1 MGQAYCIIGIDIGTT
16 TAKVIAFDS
25 DGRELLRA
33 SREVNMLDTG
43 EPGAREQD
51 VTAVYQAVMEALR
64 EVVSRVKSEGRR
76 VRAVGF
82 SAAMHS
88 LLAVDEAGNPLTGAM
103 TWMDVRADAE
113 ANALWASEDGKSI
126 YQRTGTPIHPMSPL
140 VKLLW
145 LRKNRA
151 DVFQSAAKFVSMK
164 EWIWHQ
170 WFGEWVVDASM
181 ASATGLLDIRSQS
194 WDRAALALAGIDA
207 SRLGEVVSTQYVRY
221 PSGSPLFDLGFDADT
236 AFNIG
241 SSDGVLANLGAGVI
255 DTDSMVITIGTS
267 CALRVGVPAPVSD
280 LETRPFSYILADG
293 RYIVGGPSN
302 SGGVV
307 IEQFYEHILR
317 QCGESDSGLT
327 LPEMLDLAGQVDA
340 SDLLCLPYVAG
351 ERAPLWNAQAKAA
364 LLGLSVHHSGAH
376 VLRAAV
382 EGVLLNAYWI
392 AKRLMDEVGKPK
404 RLVASGKLLEVD
416 WIAQTLADIFGVTVQ
431 SGGSADASTVGA
443 AMLAKLAIGE
453 SSWDAVKPKLS
464 EATWQPDAERHAA
477 YQRKFA
483 EFQRVVRL
491 LGMDKSEVA
500 CVGNRA

>member
-1 MGQAYCIIGIDIGTT
+1 
-16 TAKVIAFDS
+16 VIAFAE

-33 SREVNMLDTG
+33 SRGLDMLDVG

-51 VTAVYQAVMEALR
+51 VIAVYHAVMEALG
-64 EVVSRVKSEGRR
+64 EVMSHVVAEGRR

-88 LLAVDEAGNPLTGAM
+88 LLAVDEAGNPLMGAM
-103 TWMDVRADAE
+103 TWMDVRSDAE
-113 ANALWASEDGKSI
+113 ASALWASEAGKGV
-126 YQRTGTPIHPMSPL
+126 YQRTGTPVHPMSPL
-140 VKLLW
+140 VKLMW
-145 LRKNRA
+145 LRKNRP

-164 EWIWHQ
+164 EWIWYQ

-181 ASATGLLDIRSQS
+181 ASATGLLDIRSQT
-194 WDRAALALAGIDA
+194 WDAEALRLAGIDA
-207 SRLGEVVSTQYVRY
+207 SRLSQVVPTHYVRY
-221 PSGSPLFDLGFDADT
+221 PSGSPLLDLGFDSDT

-241 SSDGVLANLGAGVI
+241 GSDGVLANLGAGVI
-255 DTDSMVITIGTS
+255 DTHSMVITIGTS
-267 CALRVGVPAPVSD
+267 CALRGGVAQPVSD

-293 RYIVGGPSN
+293 RYIVGAPSN

-307 IEQFYEHILR
+307 IESYYERILR
-317 QCGESDSGLT
+317 QSPESNNGLT
-327 LPEMLDLAGQVDA
+327 LSEMLDRAGQVDA

-351 ERAPLWNAQAKAA
+351 ERAPLWNARATGV
-364 LLGLSVHHSGAH
+364 LMGLSVHHTSAH

-392 AKRLMDEVGKPK
+392 GKRLMDEIGKPK
-404 RLVASGKLLEVD
+404 RLIASGKLLEVD

-443 AMLAKLAIGE
+443 AMLAKLAIGDL
-453 SSWDAVKPKLS
+453 SWNAVKPDCS
-464 EATWQPDAERHAA
+464 ETTWEPDLERHQH

-483 EFQRVVRL
+483 EFQRAVRL
-491 LGMDKSEVA
+491 LGLDKSEGA
-500 CVGNRA
+500 GGGK